1 MSDDGPSTLRDLRWP
16 RATARL
22 SLRPL
27 ADDDVDDV
35 WAYRC
40 VSSVNRWTGRSPR
53 SRDELVATFFAGDA
67 LDSGIAVVLDGVVV
81 GDLMLKVQ
89 DAWSQAEVAEQAR
102 NAQALIGWTLATDR
116 QGAGLMTEAVA
127 ELLRICFARTDGGGL
142 GVHRVV
148 AECFVGNEP
157 SWRLMERLGMRRE
170 AHHVADSLHRD
181 LGWADTYVYALLGEE
196 WRRASDH
203 G

>member
-1 MSDDGPSTLRDLRWP
+1 MSTDGARTLRDVRWP
-16 RATARL
+16 RRTARL

-27 ADDDVDDV
+27 TLDDVDDV

-40 VSSVNRWTGRSPR
+40 VPTVNQWTGRSPR
-53 SRDELVATFFAGDA
+53 SRDELVATFFDGDA
-67 LDSGIAVVLDGVVV
+67 LDIGVAVVLDGVVV

-89 DAWSQAEVAEQAR
+89 DAWSQAEVAGRAR
-102 NAQALIGWTLATDR
+102 NAQALLGWTLATDR

-127 ELLRICFARTDGGGL
+127 ELLRICFTPTDEGGL

-148 AECFVGNEP
+148 AECFAANEP

-170 AHHVADSLHRD
+170 GHHVGDSPHRD
-181 LGWADTYVYALLGEE
+181 LGWVDGYSYAMLAHE
-196 WRRASDH
+196 WRQQDGHA
-203 G
+203 